1 MEMDDRHFQKN
12 DEIMNGFDKNKKPGQ
27 ETIDFLTNQFL
38 FEVNFPNRSKMEIKT
53 KISSG

>member
-1 MEMDDRHFQKN
+1 MD
-12 DEIMNGFDKNKKPGQ
+12 GFDKNKKPGQ